1 MPFLFIFW
9 HSLSDLATY
18 RFIITT
24 PIRQSIFFFLKWYGL
39 VMLGVVVATGIIGYS
54 AGQSF
59 SKQLPTD
66 QTIYYEQNKMTV
78 HGEPLSLIYALPFSF
93 ALEAHQES
101 IDLKQSNETISS
113 VPYAALLK
121 KEKVEVATND
131 LRDQAPMALL
141 FGFATSG
148 MMMVLFV
155 VVSLAASILF
165 HAVVFQYLLQ
175 LIGGQFP
182 LKRMAQIL
190 IHTTIVAET
199 ISAIAFIIYRN
210 NMSISVFE
218 IALVGSTILVLQ
230 SLRRP
235 SA

>member
-1 MPFLFIFW
+1 
-9 HSLSDLATY
+9 
-18 RFIITT
+18 
-24 PIRQSIFFFLKWYGL
+24 
-39 VMLGVVVATGIIGYS
+39 
-54 AGQSF
+54 
-59 SKQLPTD
+59 
-66 QTIYYEQNKMTV
+66 
-78 HGEPLSLIYALPFSF
+78 
-93 ALEAHQES
+93 
-101 IDLKQSNETISS
+101 
-113 VPYAALLK
+113 
-121 KEKVEVATND
+121 
-131 LRDQAPMALL
+131 
-141 FGFATSG
+141 
-148 MMMVLFV
+148 MVLFV
-155 VVSLAASILF
+155 VVSRAASILF

>member
-18 RFIITT
+18 RFLVTV
-24 PIRQSIFFFLKWYGL
+24 PFRQSALYFAKWYGL
-39 VMLGVVVATGIIGYS
+39 VLLGVMIAAGVIGYS
-54 AGQSF
+54 AGQSI
-59 SKQLPTD
+59 STQLPAD
-66 QTIYYEQNKMTV
+66 QTIHYEQKKMTV
-78 HGEPLSLIYALPFSF
+78 RGEPLALTHALPFSF

-101 IDLKQSNETISS
+101 IDIKHGGDTISS
-113 VPYAALLK
+113 VPYSAIMNEMK
-121 KEKVEVATND
+121 SEIQTND
-131 LRDQAPMALL
+131 LREYAPTALL
-141 FGFATSG
+141 FGFATSSV
-148 MMMVLFV
+148 MMVLFIV
-155 VVSLAASILF
+155 ISRIASIFF
-165 HAVVFQYLLQ
+165 HSMIFQYLLQ

-182 LKRMAQIL
+182 LRKMAQVI

-199 ISAIAFIIYRN
+199 ISAVAFILYRN
-210 NMSISVFE
+210 SSVPIFE